1 MIRNIFRSNAINNC
15 NISSVNGHNK
25 VVING
30 VEIKNIPNGNIS
42 ISNGKIFVDGKE
54 FDSANVSLSEN
65 NTINIFITGNVG
77 NIQCN
82 GSVDIKG
89 NVSGSIE
96 CGGSVTVGNNTYGN
110 IDCSGN
116 VTVERDVNGDIDCS
130 GSVKIGGSVDGDI
143 DSCGSVTVG
152 KR

>member
-1 MIRNIFRSNAINNC
+1 MIRNIFRSNVINNC

-54 FDSANVSLSEN
+54 FDSENMNLSEN

-77 NIQCN
+77 SIQCN
-82 GSVDIKG
+82 GSVDVKG
-89 NVSGSIE
+89 NVI
-96 CGGSVTVGNNTYGN
+96 GN
-110 IDCSGN
+110 IDCGGN
-116 VTVERDVNGDIDCS
+116 VTVEHDVNGDVDCS

-143 DSCGSVTVG
+143 DSCGSVTIG

>member
-42 ISNGKIFVDGKE
+42 MSNGKIFVDGKE
-54 FDSANVSLSEN
+54 FDSENMNLSEN

-77 NIQCN
+77 DIQCN
-82 GSVDIKG
+82 GSVDVKG
-89 NVSGSIE
+89 NVI
-96 CGGSVTVGNNTYGN
+96 GN
-110 IDCSGN
+110 IDCGGN
-116 VTVERDVNGDIDCS
+116 VTVEHDVNGDVDCS
-130 GSVKIGGSVDGDI
+130 GSVKIGGSMDGDI
-143 DSCGSVTVG
+143 DSCGSVTIG